1 MMPIRLSH
9 HGRVR
14 FLSVSALAI
23 LGILTAGCQE
33 EKTPATTGGS
43 PSGPAPAVVVAE
55 VTRQTVPL
63 VREFTGRID
72 ASASVDL
79 RARVEGI
86 LEEQLFEEGKLVK
99 KGQVL
104 FGIDRLPFEATLE
117 SVKAKHQKALAD
129 LAYAQQQVSVRAAE
143 AELLQAQARNVR
155 EQKELE
161 RTQAL
166 VKQGVQTPQ
175 DLDTAVARA
184 EAASAEVETRRA
196 QLTNAK
202 LTEDANIKQASAAV
216 VMAKADITQ
225 AELNLGYCTIS
236 APFDGLIG
244 LSQVDVG
251 NLVGRGE
258 PTLLATV
265 SALDPIRVH
274 TAVSESDYLQLA
286 RRRGAAQASP
296 EFEMALGDGSLFPHK
311 GKFLMAERAV
321 DLKTGTLSVVAEF
334 PNPGNFLRP
343 GLFCRVR
350 VAIDRVEN
358 AVLVPQR
365 AVFEQQSAK
374 VVYVVGPDNKVAFR
388 TVVVGERHEDLYIV
402 TEGLQ
407 PGEKVIVEGQLKVRP
422 GAVVTPSDKPIT
434 QEKPSGAAA
443 GH

>member
-1 MMPIRLSH
+1 M
-9 HGRVR
+9 
-14 FLSVSALAI
+14 
-23 LGILTAGCQE
+23 
-33 EKTPATTGGS
+33 
-43 PSGPAPAVVVAE
+43 VVAE

-286 RRRGAAQASP
+286 RRRGAPQASP
-296 EFEMALGDGSLFPHK
+296 EF
-311 GKFLMAERAV
+311 
-321 DLKTGTLSVVAEF
+321 
-334 PNPGNFLRP
+334 
-343 GLFCRVR
+343 
-350 VAIDRVEN
+350 
-358 AVLVPQR
+358 
-365 AVFEQQSAK
+365 
-374 VVYVVGPDNKVAFR
+374 
-388 TVVVGERHEDLYIV
+388 
-402 TEGLQ
+402 
-407 PGEKVIVEGQLKVRP
+407 
-422 GAVVTPSDKPIT
+422 
-434 QEKPSGAAA
+434 
-443 GH
+443 